1 MMRGAVLAAA
11 EGHLRIHSEKRKAFF
26 WLLPKTKVAKTHFGK
41 ADGRAFNELI
51 DWQSGA
57 FLEKGPI
64 PMRIPG

>member
-1 MMRGAVLAAA
+1 FTPK
-11 EGHLRIHSEKRKAFF
+11 SEKLFF
-26 WLLPKTKVAKTHFGK
+26 GFCQKPKWQTHFGK

-57 FLEKGPI
+57 FLEKRPI